1 MLICLPKM
9 PNSNVPGNAWESIAS
24 SFFIFARHFR

>member
-1 MLICLPKM
+1 MLTCLHEM
-9 PNSNVPGNAWESIAS
+9 SNSNVPGNAWESIAS